1 MCVGVGEWVGGLGG
15 GMGRRGKRVD
25 GKKRVRAIATERK
38 RHQIVLAAFPRYRR
52 EGHT

>member
-1 MCVGVGEWVGGLGG
+1 MRGWMGVEGKGGWE
-15 GMGRRGKRVD
+15 
-25 GKKRVRAIATERK
+25 KKRVRAIATERK